1 MVTNLCVTFWL
12 HNFSHIKIFCIAKFK
27 TKKKISQSFFSTFA
41 CLFFNAQTNMQDE
54 NHPFYNEEIKP
65 ALTVINIL
73 LGLFVPATLFFGL
86 VGLVIRPVQTFMS
99 GGENLAQNIVW
110 TLGGVGFPIITIW
123 SIFRTWQLYKTKAY
137 RKAFY
142 VSISPIVFTCVM
154 LVLFALIYI
163 VETIILMF

>member
-1 MVTNLCVTFWL
+1 
-12 HNFSHIKIFCIAKFK
+12 
-27 TKKKISQSFFSTFA
+27 
-41 CLFFNAQTNMQDE
+41 MQDE
-54 NHPFYNEEIKP
+54 HHPFYNEEIKP

-123 SIFRTWQLYKTKAY
+123 SIFRTWQQYRAKAY

-142 VSISPIVFTCVM
+142 TSISPIVFTCVM

-163 VETIILMF
+163 VETVILLF